1 MGSWGGYSHCAPPP
15 VPVLTAQT
23 PRGRGGLIHHH
34 HPGLKRWD
42 KHPPPPRCRAL
53 PPLGDQPDPPSS
65 SSTFLR
71 FGGAWGARGAR
82 ALTQGLFSP
91 PQTARTPLPPLV
103 PCPPAVLQD
112 FGVQQLWHG
121 EGAGGGAGLG
131 EVMPW
136 KLQQK
141 QRSLGAAN
149 PVFAGRCCGSAR
161 GGGGGEHQGG
171 GTSREGC
178 ERCFRQTPA
187 CSLVSSGRTSRQL
200 PAPPPRCGLLSAPTG
215 CDEFLGPQRCPRC
228 RQGYDGG
235 LHAHSLPGTGWGG
248 GGGRRSPIPGQ
259 AGVTGEGGGLIQPV

>member
-1 MGSWGGYSHCAPPP
+1 M
-15 VPVLTAQT
+15 
-23 PRGRGGLIHHH
+23 
-34 HPGLKRWD
+34 
-42 KHPPPPRCRAL
+42 
-53 PPLGDQPDPPSS
+53 
-65 SSTFLR
+65 
-71 FGGAWGARGAR
+71 
-82 ALTQGLFSP
+82 
-91 PQTARTPLPPLV
+91 
-103 PCPPAVLQD
+103 
-112 FGVQQLWHG
+112 QQLWHG

-215 CDEFLGPQRCPRC
+215 CDEFLGPQRCPCC

-248 GGGRRSPIPGQ
+248 GGEEKPNPR
-259 AGVTGEGGGLIQPV
+259 TGWGDRGGGGPNPACITTPERRIEPGSETSRRPLHSRGPWSGFGPCTLAMHPPTHPPEKGMGTKLGCPWG

>member
-121 EGAGGGAGLG
+121 EGAGGGGW
-131 EVMPW
+131 V
-136 KLQQK
+136 
-141 QRSLGAAN
+141 
-149 PVFAGRCCGSAR
+149 R
-161 GGGGGEHQGG
+161 GGHAVEAAAKAAQPRCSKPCFCREVLRLSAWGRRGGAPGWGDITGGLRALLSPNPSLFSRVIRPHQ
-171 GTSREGC
+171 
-178 ERCFRQTPA
+178 PAAA
-187 CSLVSSGRTSRQL
+187 CSP
-200 PAPPPRCGLLSAPTG
+200 PALRFAV
-215 CDEFLGPQRCPRC
+215 CPHR
-228 RQGYDGG
+228 
-235 LHAHSLPGTGWGG
+235 
-248 GGGRRSPIPGQ
+248 
-259 AGVTGEGGGLIQPV
+259 V